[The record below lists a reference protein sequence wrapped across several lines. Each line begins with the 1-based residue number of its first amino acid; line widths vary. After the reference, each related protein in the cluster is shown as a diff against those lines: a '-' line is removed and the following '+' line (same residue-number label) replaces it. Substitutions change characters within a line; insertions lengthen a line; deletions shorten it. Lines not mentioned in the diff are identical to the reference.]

1 MVKVSGEAITQ
12 STGLW
17 KPNSALQKLYS
28 KMDLTDCNDL
38 LILHVNDLL
47 FGSFTPTRAF
57 IWITCW
63 IHQKKNF
70 HFNRDIRFCDQKK
83 TAKGRILFVTH
94 FALLKYENL
103 IV

>member
-70 HFNRDIRFCDQKK
+70 HFNRDIRFCDLKK
-83 TAKGRILFVTH
+83 QRKVAFCL
-94 FALLKYENL
+94 
-103 IV
+103 